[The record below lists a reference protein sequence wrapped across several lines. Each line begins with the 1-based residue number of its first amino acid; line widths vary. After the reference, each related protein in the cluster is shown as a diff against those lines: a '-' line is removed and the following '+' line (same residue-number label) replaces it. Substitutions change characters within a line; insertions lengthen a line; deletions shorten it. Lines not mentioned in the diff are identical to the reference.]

1 MYRLLLA
8 DDSYDQREVIKYFLS
23 QHEKEWLIEEAK
35 NGREAW
41 QLFQKQPFDLIITD
55 VKMPFMDGHALVAR
69 IKEAVPEIP
78 VMFISGFEDFHYVK
92 KAIQLQAVDYLLK
105 PIDPDD
111 FYEQINKII
120 LFIDQQKQRAYTKTI
135 AQTHYLKEILSKP
148 DMLKQEKNLISI
160 PQNSSG
166 KFFLS
171 ACSCRMARRQK
182 PDIPQR
188 QMCWKSW
195 HRITR
200 WYRKSWNTVSSPS

>member
-1 MYRLLLA
+1 
-8 DDSYDQREVIKYFLS
+8 
-23 QHEKEWLIEEAK
+23 EKEWLIEEAK

-120 LFIDQQKQRAYTKTI
+120 
-135 AQTHYLKEILSKP
+135 
-148 DMLKQEKNLISI
+148 
-160 PQNSSG
+160 
-166 KFFLS
+166 
-171 ACSCRMARRQK
+171 
-182 PDIPQR
+182 
-188 QMCWKSW
+188 
-195 HRITR
+195 
-200 WYRKSWNTVSSPS
+200 

>member
-120 LFIDQQKQRAYTKTI
+120 LFIDQQKQRSYTKTI
-135 AQTHYLKEILSKP
+135 AQTHYLKEILSKLFYGYP
-148 DMLKQEKNLISI
+148 WHSLPKEEQSVAQDFLRLIPLFSRYLAA
-160 PQNSSG
+160 G
-166 KFFLS
+166 FLEC
-171 ACSCRMARRQK
+171 AGFCSFAVCC
-182 PDIPQR
+182 I
-188 QMCWKSW
+188 S
-195 HRITR
+195 
-200 WYRKSWNTVSSPS
+200 